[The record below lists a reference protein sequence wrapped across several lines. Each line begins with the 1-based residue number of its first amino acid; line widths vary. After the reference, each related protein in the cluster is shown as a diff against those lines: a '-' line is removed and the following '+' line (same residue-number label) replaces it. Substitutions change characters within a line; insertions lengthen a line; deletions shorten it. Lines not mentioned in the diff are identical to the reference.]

1 MSRTIAP
8 AAVLALC
15 VSVVAAPAA
24 LGDSWTSPDTVGSAG
39 SQPYYQALDLS
50 AGSAGGVT
58 AVWPNY
64 DGSKYIIQAS
74 RYSAGA
80 WAAATTLSSSGDTG
94 KKPQAVTD
102 SSGVVTAVWARNVA
116 SDANSYTIQASRYSG
131 GSWSAPV
138 NLYSPSSAQ
147 GQDPQVVVDANNV
160 VTAMWVACSGSNCT
174 VRASRYVSGSWT
186 LAVDVSSTL
195 DSWATPQ
202 MAVDADGVVTA
213 VWVRTNYPPFY
224 VQSSRFVNGNWTIPV
239 TLNSGAEN
247 TNTYDPDVVVDSTG
261 VATAVWSHLGFGG
274 ARLAASRY
282 SGGSWSSAT
291 DVTLDSSIYAFAPSA
306 VVDSSNRVTVV
317 FEALP
322 GFVWSTQ
329 AIRYSGGSWS
339 TPVTLG
345 AMNYQTTP
353 RAAIDSSGVVTAVW
367 SNYTGGT
374 SIIQASQY
382 AGSWNAPVTI
392 ATAGPPMYMGFTPL
406 PSVAVDSSGVPT
418 AAWVANISG
427 APLPIKASRLAPPAP
442 NTPASP
448 TAVAGNAQAT
458 VTVAQGAGGGGTPT
472 SYTVTAVEDN
482 AKSCTVSG
490 ASGSCDVTG
499 LTNGTSYTFTA
510 TATNGGGTSASSS
523 ASSAGIPL
531 TAASAPTNLVATAHD
546 QSVEVAFTPGT
557 NGGSPISNYQYRL
570 NGSGSW
576 TAFSPSQTTSPV
588 TISGLTNGTAY
599 TVELRAVTG
608 YGSPGAASSATAG
621 VTPAGPVVAPTP
633 TPDPTAGGTSAES
646 QASQLSGVPAVM
658 GPARALAMHAPHRT
672 GQGLMVSTGH
682 VPEGATAIVQIA
694 RTGVSSLS
702 LDAWAN
708 ARVMTKCPITGQG
721 TSRVFACSMRL
732 GAGTWVIT
740 TQARDGATILASS
753 AKRVVVRAT
762 TRTAVTG

>member
-1 MSRTIAP
+1 MSRAIAP
-8 AAVLALC
+8 AAALALC
-15 VSVVAAPAA
+15 LSVVSVPAA

-39 SQPYYQALDLS
+39 SQSYYQALDLS

-64 DGSKYIIQAS
+64 DGSQYIIQAS

-94 KKPQAVTD
+94 NKPQAVTD

-116 SDANSYTIQASRYSG
+116 GDANSYTIQASRYSG

-213 VWVRTNYPPFY
+213 VWVRTNNSPFY
-224 VQSSRFVNGNWTIPV
+224 IQSSRFVNGNWTTPV
-239 TLNSGAEN
+239 SLSSEIW
-247 TNTYDPDVVVDSTG
+247 NTYDPEIVVDSSG
-261 VATAVWSHLGFGG
+261 VATAVWSRAGVVGG
-274 ARLAASRY
+274 AQAFLLVASRY

-291 DVTLDSSIYAFAPSA
+291 DVTTSGYALTPSA

-317 FEALP
+317 FQGLP
-322 GFVWSTQ
+322 GYVWTTQ
-329 AIRYSGGSWS
+329 AVRYSDGSWS

-345 AMNYQTTP
+345 ATNGQTTP

-367 SNYTGGT
+367 SKYTAPT
-374 SIIQASQY
+374 NTIEASQY

-392 ATAGPPMYMGFTPL
+392 ATAGPLMYMGYMPL

-427 APLPIKASRLAPPAP
+427 APLPIKASRLAPNAP
-442 NTPASP
+442 NTPATP

-458 VTVAQGAGGGGTPT
+458 VTVAAGSGSGGTPT

-482 AKSCTVSG
+482 AKTCTVTG

-499 LTNGTSYTFTA
+499 LTNGTSYTFKA
-510 TATNGGGTSASSS
+510 TATNGGGTS
-523 ASSAGIPL
+523 
-531 TAASAPTNLVATAHD
+531 
-546 QSVEVAFTPGT
+546 
-557 NGGSPISNYQYRL
+557 
-570 NGSGSW
+570 
-576 TAFSPSQTTSPV
+576 
-588 TISGLTNGTAY
+588 GL
-599 TVELRAVTG
+599 
-608 YGSPGAASSATAG
+608 SAASSA
-621 VTPAGPVVAPTP
+621 VTPTAPAAAPAPSPTP
-633 TPDPTAGGTSAES
+633 EPASGSTPSAQPLSAAPATGSSTLGTPPPLVMRA
-646 QASQLSGVPAVM
+646 PAQRNGRIVT
-658 GPARALAMHAPHRT
+658 T
-672 GQGLMVSTGH
+672 GQ
-682 VPEGATAIVQIA
+682 VPDDATSVVQIA
-694 RTGVSSLS
+694 RGGGAAAGLS
-702 LDAWAN
+702 RGAWAS
-708 ARVMTKCPITGQG
+708 ARVASNCPIATAG
-721 TSRVFACSMRL
+721 TSRTFTCRTRL
-732 GAGTWVIT
+732 GTGAWVLT
-740 TQARDGATILASS
+740 TEARRGSVVVASTT
-753 AKRVVVRAT
+753 KRVVVKAAA
-762 TRTAVTG
+762 RTPVAG